1 MEPQVLTEAPPRV
14 AASKPCMVC
23 GTNDC
28 EIFYEVHGVPTQT
41 GILWPTHEA
50 ALHAPFTDVRLSF
63 CPHCHF
69 IVNEAYEP
77 AKITH
82 TRNDFSL
89 EFSPSFKAFTDGLGQ
104 DLVQRYGLEE
114 KRVVDIGC
122 GDGDFLRT
130 LLRAGMNSGLGI
142 DPGYAPREGQTDP
155 QGLEF
160 VKEFF
165 GPDKADKLRGA
176 ELISCRH
183 MLDIMAGNQA
193 EFVRMLRRAI
203 PEGEQPLVY
212 FEVPNALYNIGE
224 QVVWNIVNE
233 HSAWFTPQSLA
244 YLFRSCG
251 FEVLEVQPCWHG
263 EYISLV
269 ARPAGMPLEDPASL
283 PPTHDP
289 TTPVAVRAFT
299 AAADKVIAQWQLR
312 VEELRSSGK
321 HVVIWAAGSRAITFL
336 NTFDLNDAVVAVV
349 DINPRRQG
357 QFMPRT
363 AHPVVAPEQLMTYRP
378 DVVFISNP
386 TYAPEIQE
394 QARQLGFRGEFLML

>member
-1 MEPQVLTEAPPRV
+1 MEPQILTEARPRQ
-14 AASKPCMVC
+14 AASKPCRVC
-23 GTNDC
+23 GFANC

-41 GILWPTHEA
+41 GILWPTRAA
-50 ALHAPFTDVRLSF
+50 ALAAPITDVRLSF

-69 IVNEAYEP
+69 IINEAYEP
-77 AKITH
+77 AKIIH

-89 EFSPSFKAFTDGLGQ
+89 EFSPSFKAFTDGLATN
-104 DLVQRYGLEE
+104 LVQRYRLQG

-130 LLRAGMNSGLGI
+130 MLRSGMGSGLGI
-142 DPGYAPREGQTDP
+142 DPSYAPREGQSNPDN
-155 QGLEF
+155 LHF
-160 VKEFF
+160 SKEFF
-165 GPDKADKLRGA
+165 GADKAHALHGA
-176 ELISCRH
+176 ALISCRH

-203 PEGEQPLVY
+203 PEDEQPLIY

-244 YLFRSCG
+244 YLFRSSG
-251 FEVLEVQPCWHG
+251 FEVLEVEPCWHG

-269 ARPAGMPLEDPASL
+269 ARPAGMPLPEPAAL
-283 PPTHDP
+283 PPTNDP

-299 AAADKVIAQWQLR
+299 TAAEKVIAQWQLR
-312 VEELRSSGK
+312 VNELRSSRM

-336 NTFDLNDAVVAVV
+336 NTFDLNDCVVAVV

-357 QFMPRT
+357 QYMPHT
-363 AHPVVAPEQLMTYRP
+363 AHPVVAPQQLMGFHP
-378 DVVFISNP
+378 DVVLISNP

-394 QARQLGFRGEFLML
+394 QARQLGFQGEFLIL

>member
-130 LLRAGMNSGLGI
+130 LLRAGMGSGLGI

-155 QGLEF
+155 ANLRF
-160 VKEFF
+160 IKDFF
-165 GPDKADKLRGA
+165 GPDKVEELRGA
-176 ELISCRH
+176 SLISCRH
-183 MLDIMAGNQA
+183 MLDIIASHQA
-193 EFVRMLRRAI
+193 EFVRTLRRAI
-203 PEGEQPLVY
+203 PESEQPLVY
-212 FEVPNALYNIGE
+212 FEVPNALYDIGE
-224 QVVWNIVNE
+224 QVVWNIENE

-251 FEVLEVQPCWHG
+251 FEVLEVHPCWHD

-269 ARPAGMPLEDPASL
+269 ARPAGMPLDNPAAL

-289 TTPVAVRAFT
+289 STPVAVRAFAS
-299 AAADKVIAQWQLR
+299 AAEEVIAEWQLR
-312 VEELRSSGK
+312 VAVLRRSGK
-321 HVVIWAAGSRAITFL
+321 RVVGWAAGGRAVTFL
-336 NTFDLNDAVVAVV
+336 NTFDLNDTVVAIV
-349 DINPRRQG
+349 DINPRRQSK
-357 QFMPRT
+357 FMPRT
-363 AHPVVAPEQLMTYRP
+363 AHPVIAPEQLMAYRP

-394 QARQLGFRGEFLML
+394 QARQLGFRGEFLVL